1 MKFFSPLGSLSGKV
15 TFLSCNENK
24 NSLFFAKKKKQEKNP
39 TTLVL
44 QYSMTTGMTT
54 RRGGTRWAVVA
65 LVTPNRYSY

>member
-15 TFLSCNENK
+15 TFMSYNENK
-24 NSLFFAKKKKQEKNP
+24 NSLFFAKKKKP